1 MMCAM
6 RVGDDCAAGEVPLG
20 QTVTK
25 VNEARERTH
34 MFSRC
39 YLEEQ
44 LLTVLAGARAPLPW
58 LLRLAP
64 HSPSCWRMRYPVR
77 AL

>member
-1 MMCAM
+1 VP
-6 RVGDDCAAGEVPLG
+6 REKYPLG

-34 MFSRC
+34 MFSRR

-44 LLTVLAGARAPLPW
+44 LATVLAGACPFSYL
-58 LLRLAP
+58 
-64 HSPSCWRMRYPVR
+64 
-77 AL
+77 